1 MSHLSNAK
9 LELERLVPVDG
20 GVKFGAIRLQSSSVV
35 HCQRVPVLGGLLAC
49 IRLRHMFDFQAGR
62 PDFWNDINI
71 MYMRMRMKD
80 DFYRV

>member
-35 HCQRVPVLGGLLAC
+35 HCQLVPVLGGFLAC
-49 IRLRHMFDFQAGR
+49 IRPRHMLDFQTGR
-62 PDFWNDINI
+62 SDFWKDINV
-71 MYMRMRMKD
+71 MYS
-80 DFYRV
+80 